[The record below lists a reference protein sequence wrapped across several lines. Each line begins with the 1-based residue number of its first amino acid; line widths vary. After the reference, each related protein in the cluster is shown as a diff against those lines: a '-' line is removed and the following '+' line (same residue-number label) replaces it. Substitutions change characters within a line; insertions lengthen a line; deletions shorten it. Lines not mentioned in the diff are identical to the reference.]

1 MDVGGPKLS
10 LMGMPPEELAGV
22 LAPLGQ
28 PSYRARQLFYWL
40 QRGVS
45 FDEMTDLPQE
55 LRAQLH
61 DLAQTSSLEEA
72 AEERAPDGAVK
83 FAFRTADG
91 HVVESVLI
99 PHSRRT
105 TVCVSSQIGC
115 AFGCRFCATGKRGLV
130 RDLAAGEIVEQ
141 VVRVQARCQPDRV
154 SNVVFMGMG
163 EPLAN
168 YGSVVRAVRVLNQPG
183 GLHIG
188 ARRIAISTCGLPEQM
203 RQLAAEG
210 LQVAL
215 AVSLHAAT
223 DAIRNE
229 LVPINRTHPIAEVVA
244 AASDFARRTGRKVAF
259 QYVVVPGLNDTRG
272 QARRLVEIAR
282 GLPYMVNVI
291 PRNPTSGFEEP
302 DDGAAARFARR
313 LRRLGVEV
321 AVRRSRGAEVLGAC
335 GQLRGRLAGQQSA
348 GRA

>member
-10 LMGMPPEELAGV
+10 LMGMPPEEL
-22 LAPLGQ
+22 
-28 PSYRARQLFYWL
+28 
-40 QRGVS
+40 
-45 FDEMTDLPQE
+45 
-55 LRAQLH
+55 RAQLH

-72 AEERAPDGAVK
+72 EEERAPDGAVK

-99 PHSRRT
+99 PHARRT

-115 AFGCRFCATGKRGLV
+115 VFGCRFCATGKQGLV

-141 VVRVQARCQPDRV
+141 VVRVQARCQPHRV

-168 YGSVVRAVRVLNQPG
+168 YESVVRAVRVLNQPA

-203 RQLAAEG
+203 RRLAAEG

-215 AVSLHAAT
+215 AVSLHPAT
-223 DAIRNE
+223 VLSE
-229 LVPINRTHPIAEVVA
+229 MSSCPSTERTPSRRWSRRRGTSPVA
-244 AASDFARRTGRKVAF
+244 
-259 QYVVVPGLNDTRG
+259 P
-272 QARRLVEIAR
+272 
-282 GLPYMVNVI
+282 
-291 PRNPTSGFEEP
+291 
-302 DDGAAARFARR
+302 
-313 LRRLGVEV
+313 
-321 AVRRSRGAEVLGAC
+321 
-335 GQLRGRLAGQQSA
+335 A
-348 GRA
+348 GRWPSSTLSSRA